1 MSTIPTTAMP
11 RSGGAS
17 DVPDLVRFSGVTKTY
32 SNGFTALA
40 PIDLRVGQSRIVSIV
55 GPSGCGKTTLLRMAA
70 GLSAPT
76 NGELTITAAQNA
88 YVFQDPTLMA
98 WRSVLANTELVSRI
112 RKVPREEC
120 RCRAVEALRLVG
132 LDQVQR
138 SLPRELS
145 GGMKMRVS
153 LARALASEPDLMLM
167 DEPFAALDE
176 FTRDRMADELIRLWR
191 ERGFGVLFITHSIRE
206 AVKIAHSIVV
216 MASGPGR
223 VVEVVESPS
232 PPSADAEAP
241 RDADALE
248 ETVKYVG
255 AQLAA
260 A

>member
-1 MSTIPTTAMP
+1 MSTTPIAPPAT
-11 RSGGAS
+11 
-17 DVPDLVRFSGVTKTY
+17 DLVTFAGVTKTY
-32 SNGFTALA
+32 GNGFTALA
-40 PIDLRVGQSRIVSIV
+40 PIDLRIGAGRIVSIV
-55 GPSGCGKTTLLRMAA
+55 GPSGCGKTTLLRMAG

-76 NGELTITAAQNA
+76 TGELAIRSARNS

-112 RKVPREEC
+112 RKVPRAEC
-120 RCRAVEALRLVG
+120 RRRAIDALRLVG
-132 LDQVQR
+132 LENVQK

-191 ERGFGVLFITHSIRE
+191 ERRFGVLFITHSIRE
-206 AVKIAHSIVV
+206 AVKIAHEVVV

-223 VVEVVESPS
+223 VVEIVESPS
-232 PPSADAEAP
+232 PPGEHPDA
-241 RDADALE
+241 RDTGALE
-248 ETVKYVG
+248 ETVKYIG
-255 AQLAA
+255 ARLAA
-260 A
+260 V

>member
-1 MSTIPTTAMP
+1 MSTIAKAPPATE
-11 RSGGAS
+11 
-17 DVPDLVRFSGVTKTY
+17 LVAFAGVTKTY
-32 SNGFTALA
+32 GNGFTALA
-40 PIDLRVGQSRIVSIV
+40 PIDLTIGGGQIVSIV
-55 GPSGCGKTTLLRMAA
+55 GPSGCGKTTLLRMAG
-70 GLSAPT
+70 GLSSPT
-76 NGELTITAAQNA
+76 SGELTISSERNS

-112 RKVPREEC
+112 RKVPRPEC
-120 RCRAVEALRLVG
+120 RRRAIEALRLVG
-132 LDQVQR
+132 LENVQK

-153 LARALASEPDLMLM
+153 LARALASEPELMLM

-191 ERGFGVLFITHSIRE
+191 ERGFGALFITHSIRE
-206 AVKIAHSIVV
+206 AVKIAHEIVV

-223 VVEVVESPS
+223 IVEVVRSPS
-232 PPSADAEAP
+232 PPQADQDAP

-248 ETVKYVG
+248 ETVKYIG
-255 AQLAA
+255 SRLAA

>member
-1 MSTIPTTAMP
+1 MSTYESTQAPPAT
-11 RSGGAS
+11 
-17 DVPDLVRFSGVTKTY
+17 DLVRFAGVTKTY

-40 PIDLRVGQSRIVSIV
+40 PIDLSIEAGKVVSIV
-55 GPSGCGKTTLLRMAA
+55 GPSGCGKTTLLRMAG
-70 GLSAPT
+70 GLSSPT
-76 NGELTITAAQNA
+76 TGELAIHSAQNS

-98 WRSVLANTELVSRI
+98 WRSVLANTELVSKI
-112 RKVPREEC
+112 RKVPRAEC
-120 RCRAVEALRLVG
+120 RRRAVEALRLVG
-132 LDQVQR
+132 LEDVQK

-191 ERGFGVLFITHSIRE
+191 ERRFGVLFITHSIRE
-206 AVKIAHSIVV
+206 AVKIAHQVVV

-223 VVEVVESPS
+223 IVEIVGSPS
-232 PPSADAEAP
+232 PPQADAGAA
-241 RDADALE
+241 RDTDALD
-248 ETVKYVG
+248 ETVKYI
-255 AQLAA
+255 AARLAA

>member
-1 MSTIPTTAMP
+1 MTTTVPTPAPPVTE
-11 RSGGAS
+11 
-17 DVPDLVRFSGVTKTY
+17 LVRFAGVTKTY
-32 SNGFTALA
+32 SNGFTALS
-40 PIDLRVGQSRIVSIV
+40 PIDLTIESGKVVSIV
-55 GPSGCGKTTLLRMAA
+55 GPSGCGKTTLLRMAG

-76 NGELTITAAQNA
+76 TGELTIRSEQIS

-112 RKVPREEC
+112 RKVPRAEC
-120 RCRAVEALRLVG
+120 RHRAVEALRLVG
-132 LDQVQR
+132 LENVQK

-176 FTRDRMADELIRLWR
+176 FTRERMADELIRLWR
-191 ERGFGVLFITHSIRE
+191 ERRFGVMFITHSIRE
-206 AVKIAHSIVV
+206 AVKIAHEIVI

-223 VVEVVESPS
+223 IVETVTSPS
-232 PPSADAEAP
+232 PPREDPRAP
-241 RDADALE
+241 RDEDALE
-248 ETVKYVG
+248 ETVKYIG
-255 AQLAA
+255 ARLAA